1 MNQERLVELED
12 LAHRLEDLQFEIHA
26 LLDAEQTD
34 PDDEKSPTAIEV
46 LTAALG
52 QVGTAV
58 AGLDSLMPESDAGV
72 NRPDDDELTDEMM
85 DAPGG

>member
-26 LLDAEQTD
+26 LLDAEQSD
-34 PDDEKSPTAIEV
+34 AEGEKSAAAIEV
-46 LTAALG
+46 LTAALT

-58 AGLDSLMPESDAGV
+58 AGLDSLMPASQGNHGA
-72 NRPDDDELTDEMM
+72 PDDDDLTNQMM
-85 DAPGG
+85 DSPGG

>member
-26 LLDAEQTD
+26 LLDAEQSD
-34 PDDEKSPTAIEV
+34 AQEVRSAAAIEV
-46 LTAALG
+46 LTAALS

-58 AGLDSLMPESDAGV
+58 AGLDSLMPASRANHDA
-72 NRPDDDELTDEMM
+72 PDDDDLTDKMM
-85 DAPGG
+85 DSPGG

>member
-1 MNQERLVELED
+1 MNQERLAELED

-26 LLDAEQTD
+26 LLDAEQSD
-34 PDDEKSPTAIEV
+34 ADDEKSSMAIDV

-58 AGLDSLMPESDAGV
+58 AGIDSLMPESGAGGDK
-72 NRPDDDELTDEMM
+72 PDDDELTNEMM